1 MQAAWRK
8 ARGVYG
14 VTTSHS
20 IRIPTH
26 TPVIMESTRLGDG
39 SGSPV
44 ILHPICLFRTRP
56 LFTLSH
62 MPMSDDKRLVH
73 QREGCAADQ
82 ALFVSVRLSCTML
95 GSAIHGGI
103 GLSIII
109 D

>member
-14 VTTSHS
+14 VTTTSP
-20 IRIPTH
+20 IPTH
-26 TPVIMESTRLGDG
+26 TLVIMEWTRLEDG
-39 SGSPV
+39 SGSSV
-44 ILHPICLFRTRP
+44 ILHPVCLFRTRP
-56 LFTLSH
+56 LFTLAH
-62 MPMSDDKRLVH
+62 MPMSGDKRLVH

-82 ALFVSVRLSCTML
+82 ALFVSVRLSCTTL
-95 GSAIHGGI
+95 GSVIHSGI